1 MNERTRNEMMT
12 PLNAIT
18 TMREFKAESTDAMP
32 GQATITV
39 QPESPR
45 ERRAGTKRFAVLRV
59 RIGDQI
65 VRLELSHVDA
75 KLLGETIIE
84 ADRISSMQ
92 S

>member
-1 MNERTRNEMMT
+1 MMT

-18 TMREFKAESTDAMP
+18 TMREFEAESTDAMP
-32 GQATITV
+32 GPATITV

-45 ERRAGTKRFAVLRV
+45 ERRVGAKRFAVLRV
-59 RIGDQI
+59 RIGDQTLI
-65 VRLELSHVDA
+65 RLELSHVDA